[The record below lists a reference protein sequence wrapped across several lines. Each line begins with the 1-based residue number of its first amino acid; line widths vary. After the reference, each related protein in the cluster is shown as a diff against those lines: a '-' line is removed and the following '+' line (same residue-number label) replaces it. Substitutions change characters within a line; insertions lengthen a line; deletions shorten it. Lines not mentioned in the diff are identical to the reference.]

1 MGWMGL
7 SSRANNSD
15 FVHRACIAS
24 AQRFMVLSGSPEQA
38 GSWVGMDREQSAPP
52 DGGLCLLPRLWAM
65 GARHT
70 VEAAQLCSS
79 LLFFGFLRPS
89 GRFFPRLTDQLQCV
103 RMLKGPQHRV

>member
-65 GARHT
+65 GARHA
-70 VEAAQLCSS
+70 VEAGTAV
-79 LLFFGFLRPS
+79 LLTPGLWFSQAFRTFLS
-89 GRFFPRLTDQLQCV
+89 KAD
-103 RMLKGPQHRV
+103 